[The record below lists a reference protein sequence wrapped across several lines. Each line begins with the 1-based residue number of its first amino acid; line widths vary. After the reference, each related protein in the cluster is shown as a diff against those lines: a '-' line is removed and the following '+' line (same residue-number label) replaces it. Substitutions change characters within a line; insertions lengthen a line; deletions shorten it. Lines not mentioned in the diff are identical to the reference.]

1 MKALFSLVLLLGVIS
16 VCKGGFRWDFVF
28 EQSQYAVLEG
38 EPFEYCLLGL
48 DGVEEDRLVNITR
61 TYAVGES

>member
-1 MKALFSLVLLLGVIS
+1 M
-16 VCKGGFRWDFVF
+16 CKGGFRWDFVF

-61 TYAVGES
+61 TYAVGEP